1 MHRGGR
7 RLPPDDDDDN
17 SSRGGGRWSAA
28 VTAAEPP
35 RNAVSD
41 YRKQHRSQNLGTP
54 THRGGDAEESHGK
67 KGTQQPENGTK
78 KSAHGGGAKKR

>member
-1 MHRGGR
+1 MAIRTRGAPAAAGVSQGWPAT
-7 RLPPDDDDDN
+7 PPCDDDDDT

-41 YRKQHRSQNLGTP
+41 YRKKHRSQNLGTP

-67 KGTQQPENGTK
+67 KGTQ
-78 KSAHGGGAKKR
+78 

>member
-1 MHRGGR
+1 MAIRNPRRAPAAAGVAGHTR
-7 RLPPDDDDDN
+7 RLPPDDDDDT

-41 YRKQHRSQNLGTP
+41 YRKKHRSQNLGTP

-67 KGTQQPENGTK
+67 KGTQ
-78 KSAHGGGAKKR
+78 